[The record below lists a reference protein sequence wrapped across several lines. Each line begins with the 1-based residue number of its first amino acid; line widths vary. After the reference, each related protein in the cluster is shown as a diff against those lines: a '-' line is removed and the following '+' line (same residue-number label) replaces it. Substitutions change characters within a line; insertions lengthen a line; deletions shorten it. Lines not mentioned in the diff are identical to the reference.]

1 MLKRFAIVFIILLG
15 NTAEAQHPLKLLK
28 IGWLSAVSGPNRGRE
43 EFVRRL
49 RELGHVGGKTVA
61 YEFRYPD
68 NKFERLPALAAEL
81 VRLKV
86 DLLVTP
92 GTPGALALKQGTQ
105 TIPIVFLDVTDPVAA
120 GLVNSLAQ
128 PGGNLTGFS
137 SVASLLAGKRLE
149 LLKETVAK
157 LRRVAA
163 LWDPR
168 TSSSQQEWQASQV
181 AARDL
186 GLQLHSLQVS
196 SADNYESAVR
206 EA

>member
-1 MLKRFAIVFIILLG
+1 MALTLLYSA
-15 NTAEAQHPLKLLK
+15 TVDAQQNKLLK
-28 IGWLSAVSGPNRGRE
+28 IGWLSAVSGPNRWQQE
-43 EFVRRL
+43 VVRRL
-49 RELGHVGGKTVA
+49 RELGHVEGKTVA
-61 YEFRYPD
+61 YEFRYAD
-68 NKFERLPALAAEL
+68 NKFERLPALADEL

-92 GTPGALALKQGTQ
+92 GTPGALALKQATQ

-128 PGGNLTGFS
+128 PGGNITGFS
-137 SVASLLAGKRLE
+137 SVESLLAGKRLE